1 MFVQSGLTPLHVA
14 SFMGHLDIVN
24 FLLQRGCDPNA
35 TTMRGETSLH
45 LAARGNQT
53 EVIKLLLRNGV
64 HVDARAKVCLP
75 FHTSFTSVF
84 VSSFVKSLAE
94 QATFEATLKTS

>member
-1 MFVQSGLTPLHVA
+1 MRRMTTYGVGMCVVCQSGLTPLHVA
-14 SFMGHLDIVN
+14 SFMGHLDIVS

-53 EVIKLLLRNGV
+53 DVMKLLIRSGAI
-64 HVDARAKVCLP
+64 VDARARVAHLP
-75 FHTSFTSVF
+75 NLITMQIS
-84 VSSFVKSLAE
+84 K
-94 QATFEATLKTS
+94 